1 VLHLTVAQS
10 LEMFV
15 RIRNTFAKEIDA
27 IEHKFLLYRKNFST
41 KRADQPNK
49 EDIKSFTQ
57 DLTKRVNLRLKTHQQ
72 YFADDPEYVTSHI
85 NRKIYAHW
93 AFLAHAPSNMSE
105 FAYVSTVLGH
115 TGRNPL
121 VAAAYTTVGFHPC
134 DLTKARR
141 ST

>member
-1 VLHLTVAQS
+1 VVHLTVAQS
-10 LEMFV
+10 LKMFV

-27 IEHKFLLYRKNFST
+27 IKRKFLLYRESFST
-41 KRADQPNK
+41 LRAEQLNK
-49 EDIKSFTQ
+49 EDITSFRN
-57 DLTKRVNLRLKTHQQ
+57 DLVKRVNLRLKKHQQ

-115 TGRNPL
+115 NGRNPL

-134 DLTKARR
+134 DLTKARL